1 MKKLL
6 KIDVCGIRE
15 QCTNTLFMADLVNK
29 AEATK
34 KKKKKKSRLK
44 TQAPFQ
50 YYPNRTLG
58 SVWIEFII
66 AETEN

>member
-34 KKKKKKSRLK
+34 KKKKKADLK
-44 TQAPFQ
+44 RKRHFSTIQTA
-50 YYPNRTLG
+50 
-58 SVWIEFII
+58 S
-66 AETEN
+66 

>member
-34 KKKKKKSRLK
+34 KKKKADLK
-44 TQAPFQ
+44 RKRHFSTIQTAP
-50 YYPNRTLG
+50 
-58 SVWIEFII
+58 
-66 AETEN
+66 